1 MIVGLSRGRLVI
13 PTKYLLLYMHAR
25 RIRGTTP
32 SSMSGT
38 THLPVNRMCS
48 PLFATTVVVPPQGF
62 RSLIT
67 IRMPNRVYSP
77 DRQEKSQQLEVVRET
92 IEALKAPPRIG
103 RTLSPTV
110 RRRKVAALHVLQGLC
125 QGVED
130 EEISGVGAS

>member
-1 MIVGLSRGRLVI
+1 
-13 PTKYLLLYMHAR
+13 
-25 RIRGTTP
+25 
-32 SSMSGT
+32 MSGT
-38 THLPVNRMCS
+38 THLPVNRTC
-48 PLFATTVVVPPQGF
+48 PLLFAINSSSSSRF
-62 RSLIT
+62 SFSDLNI
-67 IRMPNRVYSP
+67 YSP